1 MSYDD
6 IYSIIFQGLALNGFD
21 VALSGTV
28 DIDNRENAI
37 LLFLFAKLV
46 YYLIYIEKS
55 RLVNEFLQGFIN
67 PSFIHLLTDAWVV
80 LIHLAK

>member
-46 YYLIYIEKS
+46 YDLVYIEKFKIS
-55 RLVNEFLQGFIN
+55 ERVLTGFY
-67 PSFIHLLTDAWVV
+67 
-80 LIHLAK
+80 